1 MPLIDLK
8 EQKNLLRASY
18 KKFRLE
24 LTALQKSELDEKILK
39 NVLRLNEYKSNDTL
53 LCYVSTKIEVD
64 TLKLIEQALKDKKR
78 VAVPRC
84 VENTREMEFYFINS
98 LDELEPGSFGVL
110 EPIKNKAEILTDFG
124 KGLCIVPGLGFDC
137 NGYRLGYGKGYYD
150 RFLSSFCGS
159 TVGICYS
166 ECVKW
171 HLPHGFYDK
180 NVDFLVTEKYIRRT
194 DRSLAEV

>member
-1 MPLIDLK
+1 MPLIDIK
-8 EQKNLLRASY
+8 EQKKELRAIY
-18 KKFRLE
+18 RKKRLD
-24 LTALQKSELDEKILK
+24 LSFQQKSKLDERILK
-39 NVLRLNEYKSNDTL
+39 NILRLNEYKSNDTL
-53 LCYVSTKIEVD
+53 LCYVSTPIEVD
-64 TLKLIEQALKDKKR
+64 TIKIIEQSLKDKKR

-98 LDELEPGSFGVL
+98 IEELEPGSFGVL
-110 EPIKNKAEILTDFG
+110 EPIKNKSNILTDFG
-124 KGLCIVPGLGFDC
+124 KGLCIVPGLSFDC
-137 NGYRLGYGKGYYD
+137 DGYRLGYGKGYYD
-150 RFLSSFCGS
+150 RFLSDFCGS
-159 TVGICYS
+159 TVGICYA